1 VTESTGPH
9 GQGGIDAFLAYAE
22 HERRLSPHTVVAYRR
37 DLEDLRA
44 FLCGY
49 MDVSAWR
56 WTDIDRLT
64 VRSFMGELEGRGL
77 KRTTIARK
85 LSAAR
90 AYFAFLHRTGEIPAN
105 PARLVRVPRRQ
116 RALPGYIT
124 ETTAD
129 RMFEMLERHVDA
141 DDSLVAARNLAIVEL
156 LYSSGL
162 RLAELQ
168 QLDLLDVN
176 LRQRQVRVLGKGRKE
191 RIVPIGSQA
200 LLALVRYTTRRQ
212 TARRRPANARSEA
225 SGAESAPASD
235 EPVRAPLWL
244 SIRGS
249 RLSGRQIRR
258 VVSGVLDTVAAG
270 EGLSTHSLRHSFATH
285 LLNAGADLMAV
296 KELLG
301 HVSLSTTRIYTHTS
315 KERLRRVY
323 AGAHPHAT

>member
-1 VTESTGPH
+1 MTESAPLQ
-9 GQGGIDAFLAYAE
+9 GQVGIDAFLAYAE
-22 HERRLSPHTVVAYRR
+22 HERRLSPHTVAAYRR

-44 FLCGY
+44 FLCDY
-49 MDVSAWR
+49 MEKSGWQ
-56 WTDIDRLT
+56 WTDVDRLT

-90 AYFAFLHRTGEIPAN
+90 AYFGFLHRTGEIPAN

-116 RALPGYIT
+116 RALPGYIS

-129 RMFEMLERHVDA
+129 HMFELLERHVDA
-141 DDSLVAARNLAIVEL
+141 DDSFVAARNLAIVEL
-156 LYSSGL
+156 LYSCGL

-176 LRQRQVRVLGKGRKE
+176 MRQRQVRVLGKGRKE
-191 RIVPIGSQA
+191 RIVPVGSRA
-200 LLALVRYTTRRQ
+200 LLALVRYTSRRQ
-212 TARRRPANARSEA
+212 TVRRPA
-225 SGAESAPASD
+225 SAPGDAPT

-244 SIRGS
+244 SVRGT

-270 EGLSTHSLRHSFATH
+270 EGLSTHALRHSFATH

-301 HVSLSTTRIYTHTS
+301 HASLSTTRIYTHTS
-315 KERLRRVY
+315 RERLRRVY
-323 AGAHPHAT
+323 AGAHPRAN

>member
-1 VTESTGPH
+1 MTDSARPH
-9 GQGGIDAFLAYAE
+9 GQAGIDAFLAYAE
-22 HERRLSPHTVVAYRR
+22 QERRLSPHTVAAYRR

-44 FLCGY
+44 FLCEY
-49 MDVSAWR
+49 MDVAGWR
-56 WTDIDRLT
+56 WADIDRLT

-90 AYFAFLHRTGEIPAN
+90 AYFGFLHRTGEVSAN
-105 PARLVRVPRRQ
+105 PARLVRVPRRE

-129 RMFEMLERHVDA
+129 RMFELLERHVDA
-141 DDSLVAARNLAIVEL
+141 EDSFVAARNLAIVEM
-156 LYSSGL
+156 LYSCGL

-212 TARRRPANARSEA
+212 AARRVAMNKAEA
-225 SGAESAPASD
+225 SAGAGPGPMSD
-235 EPVRAPLWL
+235 EPMRAPLWL
-244 SIRGS
+244 SVRGS

-258 VVSGVLDTVAAG
+258 VVSKVLDTVAAG
-270 EGLSTHSLRHSFATH
+270 EGLSTHALRHSFATH

-301 HVSLSTTRIYTHTS
+301 HASLSTTRIYTHTS

-323 AGAHPHAT
+323 AGAHPRST

>member
-1 VTESTGPH
+1 MTATRPPH
-9 GQGGIDAFLAYAE
+9 GQKDVDAFLDYAE
-22 HERRLSPHTVVAYRR
+22 LERRLSPHTVTAYRR
-37 DLEDLRA
+37 DLGDLRA
-44 FLCGY
+44 FLCDY
-49 MDVSAWR
+49 MEVSRWR
-56 WTDIDRLT
+56 WRDVDRLAI
-64 VRSFMGELEGRGL
+64 RSFMGELEGRGL
-77 KRTTIARK
+77 QRTTIARK

-90 AYFAFLHRTGEIPAN
+90 AYFGFLHRTGKITAN

-116 RALPGYIT
+116 RTLPGYIT

-129 RMFEMLERHVDA
+129 RMFELLERHVDA
-141 DDSLVAARNLAIVEL
+141 DDSFLAARNLAIVEL
-156 LYSSGL
+156 LYSCGL

-168 QLDLLDVN
+168 QLDLPDVS

-191 RIVPIGSQA
+191 RIVPVGSQA

-212 TARRRPANARSEA
+212 TARKVPSAAP
-225 SGAESAPASD
+225 ESASH
-235 EPVRAPLWL
+235 EPVRVPLWL
-244 SIRGS
+244 SVRGT

-270 EGLSTHSLRHSFATH
+270 EGLSTHALRHSFATH

-301 HVSLSTTRIYTHTS
+301 HASLSTTRIYTHTS

-323 AGAHPHAT
+323 AGAHPRAN